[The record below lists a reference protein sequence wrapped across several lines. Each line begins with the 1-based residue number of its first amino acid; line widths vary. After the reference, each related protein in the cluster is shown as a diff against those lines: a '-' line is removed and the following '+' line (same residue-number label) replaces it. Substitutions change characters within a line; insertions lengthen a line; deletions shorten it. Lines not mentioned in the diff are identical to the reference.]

1 MLSKKEII
9 EANNT
14 LGSLLLHSQTQIH
27 IFHLQTNSYAVHKA
41 LETYYKKID
50 NLLDNYIETFQ
61 GKYGILMNYIMY
73 PINNSNKTEISIS
86 YLQNLQMI
94 LYETS
99 QNKLGR
105 NDGDI
110 RNILDEIS
118 DLINKTLYKLIN
130 LQ

>member
-1 MLSKKEII
+1 
-9 EANNT
+9 
-14 LGSLLLHSQTQIH
+14 
-27 IFHLQTNSYAVHKA
+27 
-41 LETYYKKID
+41 
-50 NLLDNYIETFQ
+50 
-61 GKYGILMNYIMY
+61 MNYIMY

-86 YLQNLQMI
+86 YLQNLQLI

-99 QNKLGR
+99 QNKLGK